1 MEYFSQIRQMKIP
14 SSKNEIKLKGYGQE
28 HVKRFVHFKN
38 DIETHS
44 DKLIQDVTGQTIFF
58 HEWICTVW
66 I

>member
-1 MEYFSQIRQMKIP
+1 MKIP

-28 HVKRFVHFKN
+28 HVKRFVHFKK

-44 DKLIQDVTGQTIFF
+44 DKLIQDVTGQTIIF
-58 HEWICTVW
+58 HKWICTVW

>member
-1 MEYFSQIRQMKIP
+1 MKIP

-44 DKLIQDVTGQTIFF
+44 DKLIQDVTGQTIFCCN
-58 HEWICTVW
+58 WICTVW